1 MNSTIVSS
9 MKHDF
14 HTFSNAEFT
23 GVFDC
28 CYYPTYNYHIFIRY
42 GDKIYMEVKG
52 VGEIV
57 ITFAEL
63 QKNKYWNYY
72 YNLSL
77 MLSIDPHKVAKDLRY
92 NSDYIDYNLYEEK
105 RVWST
110 YSPVIIN
117 NRETNTKILDNR
129 DNNCYYKINP
139 FDLEKMEYTLLED
152 LEIFRNIYMSNGFQ
166 NNIFETMHTTYNNL
180 AIEHQTRIMEEMM
193 EELVELSAFFR
204 ELEKDKNNLD
214 NLLILY
220 DKVDMNSDVL
230 TIIYNNL
237 LSVDGRKT
245 YEYVM
250 NELGNCNQLQRIAQ
264 IIAA

>member
-1 MNSTIVSS
+1 MNSIIASS

-14 HTFSNAEFT
+14 HTVSNAEFT

-28 CYYPTYNYHIFIRY
+28 CYYPAYNYHIFIRY
-42 GDKIYMEVKG
+42 GDKIYMEVKD
-52 VGEIV
+52 VGDIV

-77 MLSIDPHKVAKDLRY
+77 LLSNDPNEVAKDLRY
-92 NSDYIDYNLYEEK
+92 DSDYIDYDLYEDK
-105 RVWST
+105 RIWSINT
-110 YSPVIIN
+110 PVIIN
-117 NRETNTKILDNR
+117 NIETNTKILDNR

-139 FDLEKMEYTLLED
+139 FDLEKMDYTLLED
-152 LEIFRNIYMSNGFQ
+152 LEIFRNIYMSNNGFQ
-166 NNIFETMHTTYNNL
+166 NNIFETMHATYNNL
-180 AIEHQTRIMEEMM
+180 AIEHQTKIMEEVM

-250 NELGNCNQLQRIAQ
+250 NELGQHNAVR
-264 IIAA
+264 